1 MSSLISST
9 QSENELNNVL
19 SEITSN
25 LNESNKEEQYERLR
39 QLIKTN
45 ITQLSSINFIIRNI
59 SSYITLD
66 NLYGFELLKIVIISL
81 SST

>member
-45 ITQLSSINFIIRNI
+45 ITQLSSINFIIYHTR
-59 SSYITLD
+59 
-66 NLYGFELLKIVIISL
+66 
-81 SST
+81 

>member
-25 LNESNKEEQYERLR
+25 LNESNKEEQYERLS

-59 SSYITLD
+59 
-66 NLYGFELLKIVIISL
+66 
-81 SST
+81 